1 MENIILTGYMGC
13 GKTTVGKHIAK
24 RLGYTFV
31 DTDEMIVE
39 QQHRSINEIFADD
52 GEAAFRVMETEL
64 LKQMIDAK
72 RDHMVIA
79 TGGGMPIRE
88 ENRRLLAVLGRVVYL
103 KASPETIYGRVKEDT
118 ARPLLQC
125 ENPMKRIEEM
135 LAIREP
141 LYEAG
146 AAVVVDVDGLR
157 QAETASEIIE
167 RCRLK

>member
-13 GKTTVGKHIAK
+13 GKTTVGKHVAK

-52 GEAAFRVMETEL
+52 GETAFRVMETEL

-72 RDHMVIA
+72 RDHMVVA

-103 KASPETIYGRVKEDT
+103 KAGPETIYGRVKEDT
-118 ARPLLQC
+118 ERPLLQC

-146 AAVVVDVDGLR
+146 AAVIVDVDGLR

-167 RCRLK
+167 RCGLK

>member
-13 GKTTVGKHIAK
+13 GKTTVGKHVAK

-52 GEAAFRVMETEL
+52 GETAFRVMETEL

-72 RDHMVIA
+72 RDHMVVA

-103 KASPETIYGRVKEDT
+103 KADPETIYGRVKEDT

-146 AAVVVDVDGLR
+146 AAVIVDVDGLR

-167 RCRLK
+167 RCGLK

>member
-13 GKTTVGKHIAK
+13 GKTTVGKHVAK

-52 GEAAFRVMETEL
+52 GETAFRVMETEL

-146 AAVVVDVDGLR
+146 AAVIVDVDGLR

-167 RCRLK
+167 RCGLK

>member
-13 GKTTVGKHIAK
+13 GKTTVGKHVAK

-52 GEAAFRVMETEL
+52 GETAFRVMETEL

-72 RDHMVIA
+72 RDHMVVA

-103 KASPETIYGRVKEDT
+103 KAGPETIYGRVKEDT

-146 AAVVVDVDGLR
+146 AAVIVDVDGLR

-167 RCRLK
+167 RCGLK